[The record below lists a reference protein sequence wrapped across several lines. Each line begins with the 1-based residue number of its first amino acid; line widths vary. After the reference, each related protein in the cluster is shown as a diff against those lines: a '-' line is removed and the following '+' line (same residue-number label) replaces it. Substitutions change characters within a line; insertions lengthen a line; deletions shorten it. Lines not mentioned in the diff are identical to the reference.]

1 MKPWQLFLAFLKKDQ
16 LFKTGSAG
24 ILIIALIVFNYCDPL
39 SLSNLSSL
47 FLIAIS
53 VLFLFLPKRIN
64 SVNIK
69 NRNLIL
75 KILIVFLLCF
85 LLVNI
90 ILVLYNPSNLKFYGW
105 ILVSICFIT
114 FYFLIIK
121 QNLKDKQK

>member
-39 SLSNLSSL
+39 SISNLSSL

-64 SVNIK
+64 SGNIK

>member
-1 MKPWQLFLAFLKKDQ
+1 MSKDQ
-16 LFKTGSAG
+16 LFQISSAG
-24 ILIIALIVFNYCDPL
+24 IFFIALIVFNYGDPL

-75 KILIVFLLCF
+75 KVLIVFLLCF

-105 ILVSICFIT
+105 ILVSVCFIT

-121 QNLKDKQK
+121 ENKKDKQK